1 MIIAGQSADGE
12 MSVQQAIP
20 VITAKRISLSHA
32 SLSKSQRW
40 HLNCILHDQLLTLGL
55 SMRPKDLLYILV
67 LLILYPSTDSFRSK
81 MKVSPSDDSHG
92 AYETE
97 YFPLSLQY
105 RPQRP
110 LKLAKLWIS
119 GCITSS
125 LKSGLTASALNHSA
139 ESPVSVMSGHYLLY
153 LLMSLQR

>member
-1 MIIAGQSADGE
+1 MYPK
-12 MSVQQAIP
+12 V
-20 VITAKRISLSHA
+20 
-32 SLSKSQRW
+32 
-40 HLNCILHDQLLTLGL
+40 LGC
-55 SMRPKDLLYILV
+55 ILV
-67 LLILYPSTDSFRSK
+67 LLILYPSTDSFRPK
-81 MKVSPSDDSHG
+81 TKVNPLDNSHG

-97 YFPLSLQY
+97 YFPLALQY

-125 LKSGLTASALNHSA
+125 LKVGLSASAFNYSA
-139 ESPVSVMSGHYLLY
+139 ESSVSVMSGRYLLY